1 VDDQHT
7 LYNIYHAYAGQRMDR
22 NDGNNG
28 GSWETDM
35 SADMKLADR
44 IMDSNLGA

>member
-1 VDDQHT
+1 MEDDQHT
-7 LYNIYHAYAGQRMDR
+7 LYDIYHAYARRPTDE
-22 NDGNNG
+22 DDG

-44 IMDSNLGA
+44 IMDSSLGA